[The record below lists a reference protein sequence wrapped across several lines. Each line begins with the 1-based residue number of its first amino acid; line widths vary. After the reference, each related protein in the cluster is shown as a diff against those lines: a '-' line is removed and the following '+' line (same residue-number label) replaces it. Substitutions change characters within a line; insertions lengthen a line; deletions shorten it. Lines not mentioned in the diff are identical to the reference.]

1 MNADLITLEEKLAQL
16 ISLCQLLRAENLEL
30 RQELTLSQDDNKQ
43 LQDNIELASRKL
55 QTLIEQLP
63 EDSV

>member
-30 RQELTLSQDDNKQ
+30 RQELVRSQDDNKQ
-43 LQDNIELASRKL
+43 MKENMELASQKL
-55 QTLIEQLP
+55 QALIERLP
-63 EDSV
+63 EGTV

>member
-30 RQELTLSQDDNKQ
+30 RQELVRSQDDSKQ
-43 LQDNIELASRKL
+43 LKESMELASQKL
-55 QTLIEQLP
+55 QALIERLP
-63 EDSV
+63 EGTV

>member
-55 QTLIEQLP
+55 QTLIEHLP

>member
-30 RQELTLSQDDNKQ
+30 RQELVRSQDDNKQ
-43 LQDNIELASRKL
+43 MKENMELASQKL
-55 QTLIEQLP
+55 KALIERLP
-63 EDSV
+63 EGTV

>member
-16 ISLCQLLRAENLEL
+16 ISLCQLLRAENIEL
-30 RQELTLSQDDNKQ
+30 RQELTHSQDDNKQ

-55 QTLIEQLP
+55 QTLIEHLP
-63 EDSV
+63 EGSV